1 MWFFKCQTN
10 WHHPNFV
17 AGQGTR
23 LKLRVILRSS
33 VRANL
38 LKSRLDFA
46 KIPIMGR
53 TSWHPAFAQAIE
65 NEFEDSKDAL
75 TFETE
80 HPLTSEP
87 LRIDI
92 LIIKKKKDV
101 VIKKNIGRIFR
112 GFNIVEYKRPL
123 EHVTIEAYHK
133 SQCYSRLYASLN
145 KVDINNMSVTVAVTQ
160 HPRTLL
166 AFLRKQ
172 YTVTNEQKGIYV
184 VEGDTSPTQ
193 ILVADELPKADNV
206 WLTSLRSG
214 LTEEQIDRIL
224 AAAEGRTKVDAFLHT
239 VIEVNAETM
248 GEQFMRRKKEG
259 VIFSEKLDAFFRDR
273 YAPLI
278 AEGKAI
284 GVAEGRAEGKVK
296 ETEIARNMVLTV
308 LRARFGKVTKGI
320 EKEIRQI
327 SDPIALDSWAAQA
340 ATCESLKEFE
350 EALLR

>member
-1 MWFFKCQTN
+1 
-10 WHHPNFV
+10 
-17 AGQGTR
+17 
-23 LKLRVILRSS
+23 
-33 VRANL
+33 
-38 LKSRLDFA
+38 
-46 KIPIMGR
+46 
-53 TSWHPAFAQAIE
+53 
-65 NEFEDSKDAL
+65 
-75 TFETE
+75 
-80 HPLTSEP
+80 
-87 LRIDI
+87 
-92 LIIKKKKDV
+92 
-101 VIKKNIGRIFR
+101 
-112 GFNIVEYKRPL
+112 
-123 EHVTIEAYHK
+123 
-133 SQCYSRLYASLN
+133 
-145 KVDINNMSVTVAVTQ
+145 
-160 HPRTLL
+160 
-166 AFLRKQ
+166 
-172 YTVTNEQKGIYV
+172 
-184 VEGDTSPTQ
+184 
-193 ILVADELPKADNV
+193 LPKEDNV

>member
-1 MWFFKCQTN
+1 M
-10 WHHPNFV
+10 
-17 AGQGTR
+17 A
-23 LKLRVILRSS
+23 
-33 VRANL
+33 
-38 LKSRLDFA
+38 
-46 KIPIMGR
+46 R

-101 VIKKNIGRIFR
+101 VLKKNIGRIFR

-172 YTVTNEQKGIYV
+172 YTVTNEQK
-184 VEGDTSPTQ
+184 
-193 ILVADELPKADNV
+193 AD
-206 WLTSLRSG
+206 
-214 LTEEQIDRIL
+214 
-224 AAAEGRTKVDAFLHT
+224 
-239 VIEVNAETM
+239 
-248 GEQFMRRKKEG
+248 
-259 VIFSEKLDAFFRDR
+259 
-273 YAPLI
+273 Y
-278 AEGKAI
+278 
-284 GVAEGRAEGKVK
+284 
-296 ETEIARNMVLTV
+296 
-308 LRARFGKVTKGI
+308 
-320 EKEIRQI
+320 
-327 SDPIALDSWAAQA
+327 
-340 ATCESLKEFE
+340 
-350 EALLR
+350 